1 MPTFLSRKY
10 DIDEISNSEL
20 ELLTRPSAGQQVEM
34 FSRAPSSRKINV
46 YQLAEDDS
54 GGKDEHLRKL
64 GHFAAGSCN
73 PFSPSKL
80 KIVLGKCWRI
90 CKLFTQVLK
99 PNSNT
104 KVLRLWNKLFVISC
118 FIGLFLDPLF
128 FLTISI
134 SPDYK
139 CVVFHNR
146 WVIAFT
152 VLRSVTDFI
161 FLLHM
166 LLQFRLAIVLNTGEV
181 VVNSKAIALNYL
193 RGWFALDVITVLPLP
208 QIVIMVLMNYFNP
221 GDQANFFKNAVRWV
235 VLLQM
240 IPRCIRF
247 FPLLAGQ
254 SRSGFVFE
262 TAWANFIVNIF
273 IYLLASHV
281 VGCSWYL
288 FGLQRVNVCLR
299 NACSTDN
306 NSSLLCLPQY
316 LDCGYKNTINSSD
329 QSRVNWI
336 ANTSATNS
344 CLVAQSATF
353 PYGIYSPM
361 GYQVVQEP
369 SVVPKYIYS
378 IFWGFL
384 QLSTLAGNQVPSLYI
399 WEVLFTMAIAG
410 LGLLLFALL
419 IGNIQNF
426 LQSLFRRSQEM
437 QMRRYDVES
446 WMRRRGLPEEMR
458 KRVTATERFKW
469 AQTRGVEEKELL
481 SGLQEDLQMEIKRF
495 ISLDLVKKVELLG
508 VMDTVVLDAIC
519 ARLEQRL
526 YIAGSTVM
534 TKDSPIKRMLF
545 IVHGKMLSVGPNGDE
560 QELST
565 GSYCG
570 EELLVSYLAKL
581 GLKPRGAWIKEM
593 KGQCVMSSHNV
604 KCLEN
609 VDVFSL
615 EADDLESITK
625 NFYKH
630 MSKPRVQ
637 GVLRNGS
644 AASRSWAAIRIQL
657 AWRNRLAKTKG
668 HES

>member
-1 MPTFLSRKY
+1 
-10 DIDEISNSEL
+10 
-20 ELLTRPSAGQQVEM
+20 QQVEM
-34 FSRAPSSRKINV
+34 VSRAPSSRRINV
-46 YQLAEDDS
+46 YQLAEDDR
-54 GGKDEHLRKL
+54 GGNDEHLREP
-64 GHFAAGSCN
+64 GRFAAGSCN
-73 PFSPSKL
+73 PFITRRSIL

-90 CKLFTQVLK
+90 CKPFTQVLK

-118 FIGLFLDPLF
+118 FIGIFLDPLF
-128 FLTISI
+128 FLTVSI

-146 WVIAFT
+146 WAIAFT

-166 LLQFRLAIVLNTGEV
+166 LLKFRLAIVLNTGKV
-181 VVNSKAIALNYL
+181 VVDSKAIALNYL

-208 QIVIMVLMNYFNP
+208 QIVILVLMNYFNP

-240 IPRCIRF
+240 IPRFIRF
-247 FPLLAGQ
+247 FLLVAGQ
-254 SRSGFVFE
+254 SWSGFVFE
-262 TAWANFIVNIF
+262 TAWSNFIINIF
-273 IYLLASHV
+273 MYLLASHV

-288 FGLQRVNVCLR
+288 FGLQRVNVCLQI
-299 NACSTDN
+299 ACSTDN
-306 NSSLLCLPQY
+306 TSSLLCLPQY
-316 LDCGYKNTINSSD
+316 LDCGYKITTNSGD

-369 SVVPKYIYS
+369 SVVHKYIYS
-378 IFWGFL
+378 LFWGFL

-399 WEVLFTMAIAG
+399 WEVVFTMGIAG
-410 LGLLLFALL
+410 LGLLLFGLL

-426 LQSLFRRSQEM
+426 LQPLFHRSQEIVM
-437 QMRRYDVES
+437 CGNANANVES
-446 WMRRRGLPEEMR
+446 WMRRQGLPEQMR
-458 KRVTATERFKW
+458 KYVALCYDVLAYHKTSCTFDLFLNCFPCMKIH
-469 AQTRGVEEKELL
+469 
-481 SGLQEDLQMEIKRF
+481 LQ
-495 ISLDLVKKVELLG
+495 VELLR

-526 YIAGSTVM
+526 YIADSTVM

-545 IVHGKMLSVGPNGDE
+545 IVHGKMLSVGPNGDK
-560 QELST
+560 QELSS

-570 EELLVSYLAKL
+570 EELLVSCLAKL
-581 GLKPRGAWIKEM
+581 GLKSRGAFIKEM
-593 KGQCVMSSHNV
+593 KGQCVMSSHDV

-609 VDVFSL
+609 VVVFSL
-615 EADDLESITK
+615 EVDDLESIVN
-625 NFYKH
+625 NFYNH
-630 MSKPRVQ
+630 MSKPSVQ
-637 GVLRNGS
+637 GVLSITPKSPLKIFSEYS
-644 AASRSWAAIRIQL
+644 A
-657 AWRNRLAKTKG
+657 
-668 HES
+668 